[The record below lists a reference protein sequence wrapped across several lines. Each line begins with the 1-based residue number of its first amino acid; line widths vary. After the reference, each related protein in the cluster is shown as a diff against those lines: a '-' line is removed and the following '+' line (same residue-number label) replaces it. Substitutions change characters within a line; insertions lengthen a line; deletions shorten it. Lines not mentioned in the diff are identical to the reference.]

1 MLLVLCTRMIATE
14 VPPTTTAMTAMT
26 AVTSGGVVV
35 EVDRMEVGLMEVEV
49 EVEVV
54 RSGTGVGSS

>member
-1 MLLVLCTRMIATE
+1 MIATE